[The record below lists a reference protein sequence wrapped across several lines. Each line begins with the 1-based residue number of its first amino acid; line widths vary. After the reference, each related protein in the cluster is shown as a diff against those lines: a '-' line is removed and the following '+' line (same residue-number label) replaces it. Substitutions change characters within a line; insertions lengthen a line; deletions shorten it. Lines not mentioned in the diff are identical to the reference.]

1 MPNAPTAIMPTYGRL
16 PVTFARGEG
25 AILYDTADRAYLD
38 GLSGIAVTN
47 LGHNHPRVT
56 AAVTEQAARLV
67 HTSNLFHIGLQE
79 EAADLLRQ
87 ATGMENMFFCNSGAE
102 ANEAAI
108 KLARRL
114 GHHRQIA
121 RPHIIVLDGAFHGR
135 TIGALSATGNPKIR
149 EGFGPLLDGFLHV
162 PANDLSAIH
171 ALGDALADVVAVLV
185 EPIQGEGGVR
195 PLDHHYLQGLRD
207 LCLQNQW
214 LLMFDEVQT
223 GNGRCG
229 STYVCEQLEIKPD
242 VMLTAKG
249 LGNGLPIG
257 VCMARGEAAQLLG
270 PGDHGSTYG
279 GNPLC
284 CAAAIAVLTT
294 LRDDTVMQRARSVRE
309 VLLAALHQAITDPDL
324 ITEVRGSGLMIG
336 IQPRVAT
343 TEIVQRGLENGLLI
357 NVAGGDTIRVL
368 PPLVMT
374 DEQAGELGAGIAN
387 IINDIAEQEN
397 AL

>member
-1 MPNAPTAIMPTYGRL
+1 MPTYGRL

-25 AILYDTADRAYLD
+25 AILYDTDDRAYLD

-135 TIGALSATGNPKIR
+135 TIGALSATGNSKIR

-162 PANDLSAIH
+162 PANDLSAIY

-294 LRDDTVMQRARSVRE
+294 LRDDNVMQRARSVRE

-343 TEIVQRGLENGLLI
+343 KEIVQRGLESGLLI

-387 IINDIAEQEN
+387 IINDIAEQES

>member
-79 EAADLLRQ
+79 EAADILRQ

-162 PANDLSAIH
+162 PANELSAIH

-294 LRDDTVMQRARSVRE
+294 LRDDNVMQRARPVRE
-309 VLLAALHQAITDPDL
+309 ALLAAFHQAITDPDL

-343 TEIVQRGLENGLLI
+343 KEIVQRGLDRGLLI
-357 NVAGGDTIRVL
+357 NVAGGDTIRIL

>member
-1 MPNAPTAIMPTYGRL
+1 MPNVPTAIMPTYGRL

-343 TEIVQRGLENGLLI
+343 KEIVQRGLENGLLI